1 MWEGGEN
8 TIGVYAIDQKTGEPA
23 RIQNIDS
30 GGMHA
35 RTFTLDPMSALL
47 VAANQSAVTKPDGT
61 RVPASLAVFRM
72 ADNGKL
78 EILRKYDVESG
89 DGRSLMWAGF
99 LRLK

>member
-1 MWEGGEN
+1 MMLSRPRCLSSVRAMYQG
-8 TIGVYAIDQKTGEPA
+8 AQ
-23 RIQNIDS
+23 
-30 GGMHA
+30 
-35 RTFTLDPMSALL
+35 ALL